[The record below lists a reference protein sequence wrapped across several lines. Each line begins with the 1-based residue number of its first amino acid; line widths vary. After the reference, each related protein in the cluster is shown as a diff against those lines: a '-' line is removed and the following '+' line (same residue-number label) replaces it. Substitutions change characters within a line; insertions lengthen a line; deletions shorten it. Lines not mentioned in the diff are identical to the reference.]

1 MSVDHPNAERLR
13 DFFAAV
19 KERDIQRVAGSI
31 SPEAV
36 YHVPGQSVI
45 AGEHAGL
52 DGIGGLMGTLMQE
65 SGGTLNVEL
74 LDVLANDRY
83 AVTLTNITAER
94 KGKSLD
100 MNNVMVHRLDEEGR
114 IVGRWEYIE
123 DQAAFDDFWS

>member
-1 MSVDHPNAERLR
+1 MTGLRTAETIGRRVSVDHPNAERLR

-65 SGGTLNVEL
+65 SGCQRGRPSLCLFEG
-74 LDVLANDRY
+74 
-83 AVTLTNITAER
+83 
-94 KGKSLD
+94 KGNGKLQ
-100 MNNVMVHRLDEEGR
+100 GR
-114 IVGRWEYIE
+114 ME
-123 DQAAFDDFWS
+123 QTS